1 MLLTNLSIG
10 VVLAIYYEL
19 QIQITTSSITSYNLE
34 GKVTTSH
41 VRGSLIQTLV
51 WSLEFVIHSKSWA
64 PQKLTTES
72 VLLNYQ

>member
-1 MLLTNLSIG
+1 MLLTNSSIG
-10 VVLAIYYEL
+10 VMLAIYYEL
-19 QIQITTSSITSYNLE
+19 QIQMTTSSITWCNLE
-34 GKVTTSH
+34 GKVTTTH

-51 WSLEFVIHSKSWA
+51 WSLEFVIHSKSRA